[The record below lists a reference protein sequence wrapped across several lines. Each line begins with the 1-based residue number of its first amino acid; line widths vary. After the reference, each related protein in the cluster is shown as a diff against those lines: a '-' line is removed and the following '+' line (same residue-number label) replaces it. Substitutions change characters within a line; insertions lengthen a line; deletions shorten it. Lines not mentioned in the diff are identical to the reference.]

1 MQLSEL
7 STLGKPVLAE
17 SLYICKMF
25 FTSQMTFV
33 QLAQT
38 CLLCLFTKSLDELGA
53 QVNGKAINDIPHIYT
68 ECLNCKSQTNSL
80 LVVVNCS

>member
-38 CLLCLFTKSLDELGA
+38 CLPCLFTKSLNFDELGA
-53 QVNGKAINDIPHIYT
+53 QANGKAINDIPV
-68 ECLNCKSQTNSL
+68 LNA
-80 LVVVNCS
+80 